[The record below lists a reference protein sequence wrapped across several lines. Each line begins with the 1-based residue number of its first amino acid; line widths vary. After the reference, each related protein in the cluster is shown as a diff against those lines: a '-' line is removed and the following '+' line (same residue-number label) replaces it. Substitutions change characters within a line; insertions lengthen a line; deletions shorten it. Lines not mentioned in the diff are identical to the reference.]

1 MEVAVL
7 AVAALACPIG
17 MGLMMWFMAKG
28 MSMGREKG
36 NARSEATEQL
46 SLDELRAEQ
55 ERLASQISK
64 LDRDKAASSAL

>member
-1 MEVAVL
+1 MEVGLL
-7 AVAALACPIG
+7 ALAALACPIG

-36 NARSEATEQL
+36 NGQSEATEQP
-46 SLDELRAEQ
+46 SLDELRAQQ

-64 LDRDKAASSAL
+64 LDREKTSTTV

>member
-1 MEVAVL
+1 MEVGLL
-7 AVAALACPIG
+7 ALAALACPIG

-36 NARSEATEQL
+36 NPESEATEP

-55 ERLASQISK
+55 ERLASRISK
-64 LDRDKAASSAL
+64 LDREKTTSSAL

>member
-1 MEVAVL
+1 MEVGLL
-7 AVAALACPIG
+7 ALAALACPIG

-36 NARSEATEQL
+36 NPDSEATERP

-55 ERLASQISK
+55 ERLADQISK
-64 LDRDKAASSAL
+64 LDREKTSTTV